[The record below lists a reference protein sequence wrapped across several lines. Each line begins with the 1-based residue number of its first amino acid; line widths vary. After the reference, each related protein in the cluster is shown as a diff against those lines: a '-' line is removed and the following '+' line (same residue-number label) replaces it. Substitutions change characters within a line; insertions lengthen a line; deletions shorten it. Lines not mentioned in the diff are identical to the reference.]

1 MPTQICYVWQKISR
15 HRPHKI
21 YVTGIL
27 CEFSMFPVSIFSFFI
42 SNTQKNKYG
51 YFWLS
56 KGCFRL
62 IS

>member
-42 SNTQKNKYG
+42 SNTQKK
-51 YFWLS
+51 
-56 KGCFRL
+56 
-62 IS
+62 

>member
-42 SNTQKNKYG
+42 SNTQKK
-51 YFWLS
+51 
-56 KGCFRL
+56 
-62 IS
+62 ISMVTFGFPKAVSD